1 MLAPILAVDDDPS
14 VHTVLRVMF
23 RQWNDLALD
32 LALDGHN
39 ALERLA
45 EREYRLVISDVQMP
59 QLDGLGL
66 LEEVR
71 KRFPTL
77 PVVMLT
83 GARDPSAPAKALQL
97 GALDYLEKPVRA
109 VDLRSVIDSAIA
121 AGGEMRALSGPDL
134 PALPS

>member
-1 MLAPILAVDDDPS
+1 MVIPVLAVDDDRS
-14 VHTVLRVMF
+14 VHTVLKVMF

-32 LALDGHN
+32 LAVDGHD
-39 ALERLA
+39 ALEKLA

-59 QLDGLGL
+59 QLDGLEL

-83 GARDPSAPAKALQL
+83 GARDPAAPAKAFQL
-97 GALDYLEKPVRA
+97 GALDYLEKPVLA
-109 VDLRSVIDSAIA
+109 EDLRSVIDSAIA
-121 AGGEMRALSGPDL
+121 AGGEIRALGGLDPHAL
-134 PALPS
+134 PA

>member
-1 MLAPILAVDDDPS
+1 MVSPILAVDDDRS

-23 RQWNDLALD
+23 RQWNDLALE
-32 LALDGHN
+32 LAVDGHD
-39 ALERLA
+39 ALEKLA
-45 EREYRLVISDVQMP
+45 EREYRLVVSDVQMP

-83 GARDPSAPAKALQL
+83 GAHDAAAPAKALQL
-97 GALDYLEKPVRA
+97 GALGNLTKPVRA
-109 VDLRSVIDSAIA
+109 EDLRSVIDSAIA
-121 AGGEMRALSGPDL
+121 AGGEMRALGGRGLRAP
-134 PALPS
+134 PS